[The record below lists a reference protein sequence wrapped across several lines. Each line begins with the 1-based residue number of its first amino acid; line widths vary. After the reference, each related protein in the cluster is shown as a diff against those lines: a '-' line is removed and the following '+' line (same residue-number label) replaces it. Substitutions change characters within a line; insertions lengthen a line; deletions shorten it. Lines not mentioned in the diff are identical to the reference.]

1 MSNSKYELRYT
12 PTFYNDL
19 EEVTVYISERLNN
32 TVAAAHL
39 LDAMEKAILDRSS
52 IAESFEPYV
61 SKRNRK
67 YPYYR
72 IYVGNYTIFYVVI
85 HEQDKKIMEVR
96 RLLYNGRDRECLL

>member
-19 EEVTVYISERLNN
+19 EEMTVYISERLNI
-32 TVAAAHL
+32 TVAAANL
-39 LDAMEKAILDRSS
+39 LDAIEKAILDRSS
-52 IAESFEPYV
+52 IAEFFEPYV

-96 RLLYNGRDRECLL
+96 RLLY